1 VVRASCL
8 NSFQLKIAG
17 RMGLLKKPII
27 SQTVRAT
34 LRGCPVFM
42 PIFRVGTETYP
53 LHSALFQQPQD
64 ARTTTTSCFSP
75 TTSESNFKSTC
86 ANFVP

>member
-1 VVRASCL
+1 
-8 NSFQLKIAG
+8 
-17 RMGLLKKPII
+17 MGLLKNPVL
-27 SQTVRAT
+27 SQTVGAT

-64 ARTTTTSCFSP
+64 ACTTNLFITINQRCQISGA
-75 TTSESNFKSTC
+75 ESVVDIHNRH
-86 ANFVP
+86 AG